1 MASRPALAA
10 PADSQASAMS
20 DGIRESMRTLLAA
33 GREEGSD
40 LVSPPFNVLPPG
52 KNGS

>member
-33 GREEGSD
+33 GREAGPD
-40 LVSPPFNVLPPG
+40 VVSRPLNVLPPE